1 MRLFERYFYVIFPAL
16 VICLLS
22 SVSGVSAQTIDCKGT
37 NHLLVVKVLASG
49 TPLTGAQVKVYTD
62 ANYVSVADDLSR
74 AGTADAIVNTNSI
87 GEAWMALASGNY
99 YISVTAANRLENR
112 SAYKMPNDGECGYD
126 IIDLQSSI
134 NYVLDLGKTKVSL
147 SPTTIQADNSQTA
160 YVTVNTYSTAS
171 TTMAYVPVDI
181 QTNLPGMYID
191 KSATTTDRIGYASF
205 PIRATVTGNAA
216 LMVYVNNSLVK
227 TEVLKVV
234 DVGSQTTDVGY
245 VSSSLVSPFL
255 STVDIAGSPALPD
268 GRSPITLTV
277 TARDASSTALS
288 GQAVV
293 LRSTLLDLGIDPGIA
308 ITGTDGKAVFKLT
321 YGQVGK
327 SLITAIAGGMP
338 LEQRPVVE
346 FFNPTPG
353 SPSTGSGSSSG
364 SGQAGANP
372 VLAAQLCRSTLLPG
386 TLLKMP
392 SDGNPLTQEDSTIWY
407 IGADCLRH
415 PFPYTK
421 VYFTWYQ
428 DYRAVKVV
436 PKTDLLAFA
445 IGSNVTIRPGIGLLK
460 MKSDPRIFVVSGPRQ
475 LRWIRSPQAAIDI
488 FGANWNYKIIE
499 LPEEFYGDYAVGASV
514 FSKADYDAMVE
525 LDAAKTPDQ
534 AF

>member
-1 MRLFERYFYVIFPAL
+1 MRFFKRNFFVFFSVVLFCV
-16 VICLLS
+16 LS
-22 SVSGVSAQTIDCKGT
+22 SVSAVSAQTVDCKGT
-37 NHLLVVKVLASG
+37 NHLLVVKVLAG
-49 TPLTGAQVKVYTD
+49 GIPRTGAQVKVYTD
-62 ANYVSVADDLSR
+62 ANYISVADDLAR
-74 AGTADAIVNTNSI
+74 TGIADAIVNTNSI
-87 GEAWMALASGNY
+87 GEAWMALAGGNY
-99 YISVTAANRLENR
+99 YISVTAANSVENR
-112 SAYKMPNDGECGYD
+112 SVYKMPNDGECGYN

-134 NYVLDLGKTKVSL
+134 NYVLDLGKTKVFL
-147 SPTTIQADNSQTA
+147 TPTTIQADNTQTA
-160 YVTVNTYSTAS
+160 YVTINTYSTAS
-171 TTMAYVPVDI
+171 TTMAYVPVDL
-181 QTNLPGMYID
+181 QSNLPGMYID

-227 TEVLKVV
+227 TEILKVV
-234 DVGSQTTDVGY
+234 DVGSLTTYAGY

-293 LRSTLLDLGIDPGIA
+293 LRSTLLDLGIDPAVA
-308 ITGTDGKAVFKLT
+308 ITGTDGKVVFKLT

-353 SPSTGSGSSSG
+353 SASTGSGSSSG
-364 SGQAGANP
+364 SGQTGANP

-421 VYFTWYQ
+421 VFFTWYK
-428 DYRAVKVV
+428 DFKTVKVV

-445 IGSNVTIRPGIGLLK
+445 IGSNVTIRPGSGLLK

-475 LRWIRSPQAAIDI
+475 LRWIRNPQAAIDI
-488 FGANWNYKIIE
+488 FGTSWNYKIIE
-499 LPEEFYGDYAVGASV
+499 LPEEFFGDYSSGASV
-514 FSKADYDAMVE
+514 FSKTDYDATVE
-525 LDAAKTPDQ
+525 LNAATTPDQ